1 MVNARF
7 IISPAMDEIA
17 KTEYIIRNWLL
28 AIAIL
33 FALFFAGML
42 IYYIAVHERW
52 QLWAPIAALMLL
64 SAAHAVRLYRFI
76 KRESTEKVD

>member
-1 MVNARF
+1 
-7 IISPAMDEIA
+7 MDEIA
-17 KTEYIIRNWLL
+17 KTEHKIRKGLL
-28 AIAIL
+28 AIVIL

-76 KRESTEKVD
+76 KHESSIKVD

>member
-1 MVNARF
+1 
-7 IISPAMDEIA
+7 MDEIA